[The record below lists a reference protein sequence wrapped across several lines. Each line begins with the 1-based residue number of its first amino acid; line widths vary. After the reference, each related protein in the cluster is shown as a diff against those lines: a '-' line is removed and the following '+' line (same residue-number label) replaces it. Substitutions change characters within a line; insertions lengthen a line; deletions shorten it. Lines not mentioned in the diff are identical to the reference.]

1 MSPAQICVI
10 LALISCSSQA
20 EAGPRKT
27 ELQSSYNR
35 AFSRRKRAIIF
46 PPGSF
51 FKFTLNFSK
60 GLLSTY
66 PRGIAFNLEEAVY
79 FPIPGTR
86 DDLYPKKFLPKT
98 TTTVKPKTTT
108 PETFVYIPGT
118 DWRFK
123 AQALPKPKFGQ
134 KIHRIDLASSSNLN
148 KWQKWTKY
156 NDNSTKKWQTSIN
169 QAKWSKWT
177 TPAPQW
183 TREWTRHWQGSRPIV
198 KYHRN
203 YHGHRDRRQLFDNF
217 SELSGLCVV
226 KFRVRFVLYCSLFL
240 LSSFGLDVKSC
251 ILRTICDSKHLLLP
265 PGYSML
271 QDMLRLVFT

>member
-1 MSPAQICVI
+1 MSPAQICLF

-27 ELQSSYNR
+27 ELQSSYKR

-98 TTTVKPKTTT
+98 TTIVEPKTTT
-108 PETFVYIPGT
+108 PETFVYIPGSN
-118 DWRFK
+118 WRFK
-123 AQALPKPKFGQ
+123 AQALPKSKLGQ
-134 KIHRIDLASSSNLN
+134 KIHRIDLASSSNSY
-148 KWQKWTKY
+148 KWQKFTKY
-156 NDNSTKKWQTSIN
+156 DVNFTQKWQTSTN
-169 QAKWSKWT
+169 RAKWSKWT

-183 TREWTRHWQGSRPIV
+183 TREWTRHWQWSRPEE
-198 KYHRN
+198 KNHRH
-203 YHGHRDRRQLFDNF
+203 YHGHRDRRQLFDHF
-217 SELSGLCVV
+217 SELSRLCVG
-226 KFRVRFVLYCSLFL
+226 KFGVRFVF
-240 LSSFGLDVKSC
+240 
-251 ILRTICDSKHLLLP
+251 
-265 PGYSML
+265 
-271 QDMLRLVFT
+271 